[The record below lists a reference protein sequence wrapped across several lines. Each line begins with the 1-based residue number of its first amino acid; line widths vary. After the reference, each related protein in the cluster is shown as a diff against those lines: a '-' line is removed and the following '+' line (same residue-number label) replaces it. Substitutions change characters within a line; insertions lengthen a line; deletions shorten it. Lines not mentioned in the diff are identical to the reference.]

1 MNNRRRVV
9 GLFYAFQFFFSLLLW
24 APIFYEFQKQL
35 GLDDAQIFGIQSLYY
50 LSFVFLEL
58 PTGFLSDRWG
68 HRFCMRAGGVTLAI
82 ANLLPVFVPTYAG
95 FLIHWLL
102 IAAARSLISGAASAY
117 LYDYLKLTGEPEWF
131 KRAEGRARALSM
143 AGKVVG
149 WAGIGFV
156 MEHWFNG
163 PYILTAVAG
172 LISAWMAQLLP
183 EVDVRAEEEERPS
196 LRGAFRVLW
205 TMPMLVLV
213 MLQGIAIYVLAR
225 IVQIN
230 LFQPI
235 LVDRDYTVAA
245 FGVVMAVTTLF
256 EVLGSARPE
265 WLQRWA
271 DDKAAV
277 FLLTVFMA
285 ATMALMAESGPIGT
299 VVWMCLFAFGAG
311 LVYPIQRQLLNDVI
325 PGSAYRATL
334 MSLESVLDRAAC
346 AGMAL
351 ALGPFVAQGRL
362 DDFLHVSAA
371 VTAVSVVVL
380 VWAFRRL
387 AR

>member
-1 MNNRRRVV
+1 MNHRRRVI

-35 GLDDAQIFGIQSLYY
+35 GLDDTQIFGIQSLYY

-68 HRFCMRAGGVTLAI
+68 HRFCMRLGGLTLAV
-82 ANLLPVFVPTYAG
+82 ANLLPVFVPTYGG
-95 FLIHWLL
+95 FLAHWLM

-117 LYDYLKLTGEPEWF
+117 IYDYLKLAGEPEWF

-143 AGKVVG
+143 AGKVAG

-163 PYILTAVAG
+163 PYVLTAVAG
-172 LISAWMAQLLP
+172 LLSALVAQMLP
-183 EVDVRAEEEERPS
+183 EVDACAAEEERPS
-196 LRGAFRVLW
+196 LKGAFRVLW
-205 TMPMLVLV
+205 TTPVLVLV
-213 MLQGIAIYVLAR
+213 MLQGIAIFVLAR
-225 IVQIN
+225 IVQVN

-235 LVDRDYTVAA
+235 LAERSYGVAA

-265 WLQRWA
+265 WMQRWA
-271 DDKAAV
+271 DDRSAV

-285 ATMALMAESGPIGT
+285 ATMALMAESGPLGT
-299 VVWMCLFAFGAG
+299 VAWMCLFAFGAG

-325 PGSAYRATL
+325 PSSSYRATL

-351 ALGPFVAQGRL
+351 ALAPFVAQGRL
-362 DDFLHVSAA
+362 DTFLHLSAA
-371 VTAVSVVVL
+371 LTAVSVVVL

-387 AR
+387 AK